1 MPLGRPKKEV
11 PEEELLDLLVR
22 GWTKKDAAQELGVTV
37 PTLNQRIVDLQKK
50 EGLILQYR
58 ALQSLELTSIQAQ
71 ILENITPEKIAT
83 ANLRDLVAAFKILK
97 DKELVAEGR
106 PTEIKGL
113 VGYLMHLEKE
123 DKSSHLGKTVQS
135 LDAEIIN
142 RIEDGSTSVDEVSKL
157 LEDEPDESSLDGLE
171 DFSVPLEGDAARVSS
186 KSIFPTEDLPDL

>member
-37 PTLNQRIVDLQKK
+37 PTLNQRIVDLQKR

-71 ILENITPEKIAT
+71 ILENITPEKIGT

-113 VGYLMHLEKE
+113 VGYLMHLENE
-123 DKSSHLGKTVQS
+123 DKSSHLGRTVQT
-135 LDAEIIN
+135 LDAEIVN

-157 LEDEPDESSLDGLE
+157 LDEEPDESSLDGLE
-171 DFSVPLEGDAARVSS
+171 DFSVPLEGDAARVTS